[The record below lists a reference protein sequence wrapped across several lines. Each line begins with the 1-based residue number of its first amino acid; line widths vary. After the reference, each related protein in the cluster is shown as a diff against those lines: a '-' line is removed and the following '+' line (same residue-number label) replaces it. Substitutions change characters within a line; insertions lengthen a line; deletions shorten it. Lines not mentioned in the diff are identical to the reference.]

1 MLDTAVFAA
10 VAAPLGPP
18 VSRSLSL
25 GRAKLGPEGSPEDDE
40 SRGGEVGPPTVCF
53 PPD

>member
-18 VSRSLSL
+18 VSLR
-25 GRAKLGPEGSPEDDE
+25 SPEDDE
-40 SRGGEVGPPTVCF
+40 SGGVSEKTAPGTPQTRLGSPP
-53 PPD
+53 